1 VKKKILIIEDDEM
14 LLDMYRQKFR
24 MEGFSVI
31 SAKNG
36 QTAIYKAKQIP
47 DLILLDIL
55 MPKMNGFEVLK
66 RIKEDSQ
73 TCKIPV
79 IVLTNIGSESVDND
93 KNLALSLGAR
103 DYLVKALNTP
113 EEVVRRVVSV
123 LK

>member
-1 VKKKILIIEDDEM
+1 MKKKILIIEDDEM